1 MEKKK
6 YPYLIGPS
14 KRGYYTVQVSVKSDE
29 AQEISDA
36 LATIRKMFPEGTMS
50 NALKEGLPLADLT
63 AKLLSR
69 IQLALYF
76 LGPAKDNPDVINAAM
91 ALTDCKKEKGVRF
104 AKDGKSKEFEE
115 WVRDE

>member
-36 LATIRKMFPEGTMS
+36 LVAIRKMFPEGTMS
-50 NALKEGLPLADLT
+50 NALKEGLPLA
-63 AKLLSR
+63 
-69 IQLALYF
+69 ALVVELQYRAQHA
-76 LGPAKDNPDVINAAM
+76 LRHLRQIKDNPRAINAAK
-91 ALTDCKKEKGVRF
+91 ALTGCKTNTKV
-104 AKDGKSKEFEE
+104 EFVEGGESDDYEE
-115 WVRDE
+115 WVSDD